1 MVFSGF
7 GLDVS
12 EEQLRR
18 LCDCTSTFG
27 TDALQ
32 AVMAARQLGF
42 TGAAKYTLRFDE
54 LRTLVE
60 SGKHPIAFISLEPI
74 GGKEESHAV
83 VIVGASETTL
93 TVYDPLHGE
102 RTLSRQS
109 FDTAWAMRHNLVVLI
124 ER

>member
-1 MVFSGF
+1 MFSGF
-7 GLDVS
+7 GLDIS
-12 EEQLRR
+12 EEELRR

-60 SGKHPIAFISLEPI
+60 SGKCPIAFISLEPI
-74 GGKEESHAV
+74 GGREESHAV
-83 VIVGASETTL
+83 VVVGASETAII
-93 TVYDPLHGE
+93 VYDPLHGE
-102 RTLSRQS
+102 LTLSHQS
-109 FDTAWAMRHNLVVLI
+109 FTTAWALRHNLVVLI